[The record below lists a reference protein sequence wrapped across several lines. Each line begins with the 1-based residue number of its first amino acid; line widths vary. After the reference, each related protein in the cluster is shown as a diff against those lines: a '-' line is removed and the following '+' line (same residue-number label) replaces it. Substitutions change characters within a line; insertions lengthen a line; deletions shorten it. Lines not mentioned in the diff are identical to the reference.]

1 MSASNVQAVVRVRPL
16 LPHEY
21 RRGDQVLVEC
31 LDDNATIQIF
41 EDEQEAEA
49 RRNTIHAKFNASK
62 QDLRADHRTSMRF
75 DSCFGAQ
82 VTAGGGCVPGL
93 DSTGRQAPR
102 KSSREAESGT

>member
-82 VTAGGGCVPGL
+82 VTAGGGCVPE
-93 DSTGRQAPR
+93 T
-102 KSSREAESGT
+102 